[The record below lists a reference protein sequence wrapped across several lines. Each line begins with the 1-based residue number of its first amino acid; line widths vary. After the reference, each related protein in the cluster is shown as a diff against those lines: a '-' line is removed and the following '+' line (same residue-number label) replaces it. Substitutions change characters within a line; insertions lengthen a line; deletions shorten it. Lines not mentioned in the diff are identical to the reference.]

1 MLKFL
6 EHRLQDNRRGIY
18 WLPVGVSLLA
28 QKGSLLEIQFFLS
41 GKEYYFL
48 CEIYRIIFTLLLSQF
63 IFAYLEM
70 KNNNFF

>member
-1 MLKFL
+1 
-6 EHRLQDNRRGIY
+6 
-18 WLPVGVSLLA
+18 VSLLA